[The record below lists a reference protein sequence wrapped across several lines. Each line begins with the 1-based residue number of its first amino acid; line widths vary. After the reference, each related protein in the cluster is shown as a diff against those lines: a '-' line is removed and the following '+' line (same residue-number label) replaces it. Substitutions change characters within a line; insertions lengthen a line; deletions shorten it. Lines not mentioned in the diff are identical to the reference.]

1 MAETS
6 GFFDAVYDEE
16 AKDYDLKY
24 LASQF
29 AGYFSQFIG
38 NGVFGSPTNQL
49 RVSTDE
55 TTMTVSISSGAAFID
70 GYWYKNDETLS
81 LTVPTNLTSQIRT
94 DSVRCR
100 YSTGERKISVVYVTD
115 SIEPV
120 RNSEMYDLI
129 LAQVIVQPAS
139 TSISTSDITDTRT
152 NEDLCGFVKGLLEV
166 EPTKDLFAQYNA
178 IFMEW
183 FNNMKDQLSE
193 DAAGNLQNQIGNLAD
208 LETNT
213 KSNLVAAVDEVN
225 RNAGSWIG
233 PYSID
238 AGRNSFKIQ
247 DSRIKTTSVIELY
260 YNENSLQ
267 IINDLDIKRTLS
279 QGSLTLE
286 FGEALSA
293 SVIIDNV
300 NVINPVKNPLD
311 EIGAIG
317 LIRTY
322 SLNYA
327 ISGAIEPKE
336 VE

>member
-120 RNSEMYDLI
+120 RSSEMYDLI
-129 LAQVIVQPAS
+129 LAQVVVQPAS

-178 IFMEW
+178 LFSLW
-183 FNNMKDQLSE
+183 FDDIKGQLSE
-193 DAAGNLQNQIGNLAD
+193 DAAGNLQNQIGNLGY
-208 LETNT
+208 LETVN
-213 KSNLVAAVDEVN
+213 KSNLVTAINEVN
-225 RNAGSWIG
+225 RNAGCWIG
-233 PYSID
+233 PFSID
-238 AGRNSFKIQ
+238 SGKSSFTVY
-247 DSRIKTTSVIELY
+247 DERIRSSSVIEVFY
-260 YNENSLQ
+260 GDASLSSVEQ
-267 IINDLDIKRTLS
+267 MDIKYKAST
-279 QGSLTLE
+279 GSLMIQFE
-286 FGEALSA
+286 SALNTA
-293 SVIIDNV
+293 VTIDY
-300 NVINPVKNPLD
+300 ISIRNPVQSYLD
-311 EIGAIG
+311 GIGSIGESETFTFNNASSGEIT
-317 LIRTY
+317 L
-322 SLNYA
+322 
-327 ISGAIEPKE
+327 KE
-336 VE
+336 